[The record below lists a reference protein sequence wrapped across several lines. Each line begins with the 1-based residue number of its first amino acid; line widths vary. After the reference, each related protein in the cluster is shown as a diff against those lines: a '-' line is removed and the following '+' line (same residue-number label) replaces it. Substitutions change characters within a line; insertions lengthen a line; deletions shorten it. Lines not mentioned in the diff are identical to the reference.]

1 MKICEGV
8 FFFVIIA
15 RKTPY
20 EGPVFQAE
28 CRVVTNLWPKVPPD
42 PVLYHSPREWSPAWT
57 KAFIDRIDTPR
68 EAAEYEE
75 GGGHT
80 QAKVSLPARQ
90 HFYLFGQGLFSFQ
103 V

>member
-28 CRVVTNLWPKVPPD
+28 RRVVTNL
-42 PVLYHSPREWSPAWT
+42 WT